1 MKKIFFVFLSIVFS
15 TSIFAAI
22 PPSSSPGKTAKILKL
37 FHLDFPE
44 ITNAQI
50 SSLGNYYMVHFKNE
64 ENKSTCN
71 LYYDTNGNVLETI
84 RYYSGEELAPFLRTK
99 IMTNYEGKTISSVAE
114 VSNINEHYYQII
126 LEDSKSLFI
135 IKADDNGP
143 IYLIKKFVRAK

>member
-22 PPSSSPGKTAKILKL
+22 PPSSSPGEAAKILKL
-37 FHLDFPE
+37 FHLYFPE

-50 SSLGNYYMVHFKNE
+50 KSIGNYYMVHFKNE

-84 RYYSGEELAPFLRTK
+84 RYYSGVELAPFLRTK
-99 IMTNYEGKTISSVAE
+99 IMTGYEGKTISSVTD

-135 IKADDNGP
+135 IKADDNGA
-143 IYLIKKFVRAK
+143 INLIKKFVRAK